1 METLTFNTGRLYTK
15 NGQQIVAAMNDD
27 GVCYFYDRSRMI
39 DGWITRRLPRL
50 TPEAVMLNYDANN
63 YALSRPDMMSMSDAT
78 MISDAACSLD
88 VAPLSASLKI

>member
-1 METLTFNTGRLYTK
+1 MKTISFNTGRLYSQ
-15 NGQQIVAAMNDD
+15 NGQQVVAAMNDD

-63 YALSRPDMMSMSDAT
+63 YAMSWPDMMSMSDAT
-78 MISDAACSLD
+78 MISDAACALD
-88 VAPLSASLKI
+88 VAPLSASLKM